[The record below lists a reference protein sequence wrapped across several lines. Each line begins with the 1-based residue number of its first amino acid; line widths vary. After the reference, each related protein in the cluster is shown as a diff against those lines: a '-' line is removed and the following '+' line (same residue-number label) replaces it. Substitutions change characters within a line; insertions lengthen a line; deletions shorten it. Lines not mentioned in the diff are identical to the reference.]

1 MNGCVSGKIDY
12 RYYSFMD
19 YPLPCL
25 IARFHYFPIK
35 MLGEHHFD
43 DFPMETSILCYTLHI
58 YIYIMIIHIYNHIY
72 ICVKIYIYVIQCN
85 TYIGDFHMTTRGY
98 NAGSLLSCPHR
109 WVPPSL
115 LLVCLGGRD
124 MALIPHCR
132 HHLLDVRGILGQL
145 SHAVTLWETFTGCE
159 LENGHRNS

>member
-1 MNGCVSGKIDY
+1 MYKY
-12 RYYSFMD
+12 
-19 YPLPCL
+19 
-25 IARFHYFPIK
+25 
-35 MLGEHHFD
+35 
-43 DFPMETSILCYTLHI
+43 I
-58 YIYIMIIHIYNHIY
+58 YIYYMIIHIYILIY
-72 ICVKIYIYVIQCN
+72 IWIIHIYIYVCQYIYIYIYIYITN
-85 TYIGDFHMTTRGY
+85 IGDVHMTTRGY

-145 SHAVTLWETFTGCE
+145 SHAVTLW
-159 LENGHRNS
+159 